1 MGASHG
7 DPLSSGPQLQ
17 SCLSPRRGGAGGE
30 GQRLR
35 CGEVRLPPTDGITC
49 PLSHYAANRAATGLL
64 DAVSEAGGT
73 LGSKRESVPAE
84 PGEARGAQVVPQA
97 VTP

>member
-1 MGASHG
+1 MGASHV

-64 DAVSEAGGT
+64 DAVSEAGEHWEA
-73 LGSKRESVPAE
+73 RESRCRQSQE
-84 PGEARGAQVVPQA
+84 KRGEHR
-97 VTP
+97 